1 MILPSDYSRYVCK
14 RAYVHMFVQYQCA
27 QLIGVKCAQL
37 IDVCVWC
44 SVSVS
49 VCLSLSLSLSLALSL
64 SGD

>member
-37 IDVCVWC
+37 IDVCVGG
-44 SVSVS
+44 VLS
-49 VCLSLSLSLSLALSL
+49 VCLSPSFC
-64 SGD
+64 GD